1 MKKTGAFLLL
11 LISAFSARAQLL
23 WEVTGNGLT
32 QPSYLYGTI
41 HMVKK
46 KDFKVSPEINEKLAA
61 SDQVIMEMDMDFGI
75 SEMMEMAKRMM
86 LPKGKTLEDY
96 CTASEYARLKK
107 YCLDTVGMKESKF
120 LGYCKMTPFFFSSIL
135 LKEQL
140 GEVEAYEEYFKS
152 KAKKSKKTI
161 VGLETLEEQMNT
173 VDAMSIEDQKNML
186 FEALGTELTEFDKM
200 YALYEKQNLDSLY
213 SYIQE
218 ESKSTPDF
226 EREFLVKR
234 NLKWIPLLKGN
245 MMMKSSFVAVG
256 AAHLA
261 GDQGVISLLRK
272 EGFTVQPIH
281 Y

>member
-1 MKKTGAFLLL
+1 MKKTSALLWL
-11 LISAFSARAQLL
+11 LVSAFSVKAQLL

-32 QPSYLYGTI
+32 KPSYLYGTI

-61 SDQVIMEMDMDFGI
+61 SEQVIMEMDMDFGI

-96 CTASEYARLKK
+96 CTPVEYARLKK

-120 LGYCKMTPFFFSSIL
+120 LGYSKMTPFFFSSIL

-140 GEVEAYEEYFKS
+140 GDVEAYEEYFKN

-186 FEALGTELTEFDKM
+186 FEALGTELKEFDKM

-226 EREFLVKR
+226 ERDFLVKR

-261 GDQGVISLLRK
+261 GEQGVISLLRK
-272 EGFTVQPIH
+272 EGFTVQPIS